1 MTISTAAASGRA
13 LAWSSEARN
22 PDLPDMPTM
31 IESGVDYVALTYIGV
46 VAPAGTAPPIVARLN
61 ASINQSLATPDATAA
76 MQRIGAEVRP
86 ASAEEFGRFLAGER
100 AQWAE
105 VVRRSGL
112 KAN

>member
-1 MTISTAAASGRA
+1 V
-13 LAWSSEARN
+13 RN

-46 VAPAGTAPPIVARLN
+46 VAPVGTPPPIVARLN
-61 ASINQSLATPDATAA
+61 AAINQGLATPEATAA
-76 MQRIGAEVRP
+76 MQRIGAEVKP
-86 ASAEEFGRFLAGER
+86 ASAEEFGRFLARER
-100 AQWAE
+100 EQWSE